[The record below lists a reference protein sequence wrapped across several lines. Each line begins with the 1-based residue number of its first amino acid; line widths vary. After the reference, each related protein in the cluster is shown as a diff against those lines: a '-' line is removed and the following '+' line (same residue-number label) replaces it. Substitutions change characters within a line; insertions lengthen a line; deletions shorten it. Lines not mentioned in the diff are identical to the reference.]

1 MSDIYCYQCK
11 ERPHKFQCNFCS
23 IKLCKLCNPA
33 HACEDNDKIDF
44 AQSVIGIINDLHE
57 VKMKQIS
64 EREDNLVDTQ
74 AKMIDNFYRE
84 RCVKLEEH
92 VEALQ
97 VELHEWREKFIGL
110 EESYAEEIEALNSSC
125 NRTNEFESKIKEL
138 ETALTEHM
146 RQNAELTIELTRR
159 RSSMSSPRSVK
170 FEEVKI
176 QNEFSKHI
184 LPVSQ
189 TVCEVDRVSEAID
202 KPADKALDKPV
213 DKPIDKPI
221 DAKLTALA
229 DIKKKEIKPKV
240 NTRR

>member
-170 FEEVKI
+170 FEV
-176 QNEFSKHI
+176 
-184 LPVSQ
+184 
-189 TVCEVDRVSEAID
+189 VDRVSEAID

>member
-1 MSDIYCYQCK
+1 
-11 ERPHKFQCNFCS
+11 
-23 IKLCKLCNPA
+23 
-33 HACEDNDKIDF
+33 
-44 AQSVIGIINDLHE
+44 
-57 VKMKQIS
+57 MKQIS

-110 EESYAEEIEALNSSC
+110 EESYAEEIEALNRSC

-170 FEEVKI
+170 FEV
-176 QNEFSKHI
+176 
-184 LPVSQ
+184 
-189 TVCEVDRVSEAID
+189 VDRVSEAID